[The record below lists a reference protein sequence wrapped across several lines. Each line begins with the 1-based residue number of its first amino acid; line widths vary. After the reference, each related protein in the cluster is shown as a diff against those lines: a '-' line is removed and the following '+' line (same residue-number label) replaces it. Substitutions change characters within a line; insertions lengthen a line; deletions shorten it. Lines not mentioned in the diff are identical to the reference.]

1 MKKVYSNKISQLIF
15 LFVAIGFILLG
26 IVLHISAI
34 ILHKDPVAIYGSII
48 IFPTLSLIFWFAY
61 YVEKSSTVEIDDESI
76 TFHYFVF
83 TKPKIKYNSKKG
95 LIINFDNIKKIYT
108 EFHKGDMI
116 YTGDTTFYYIILKDD
131 TEIKFGLFRL
141 GKKNEKEI
149 YEVLN
154 KIIVSKNEFKR

>member
-15 LFVAIGFILLG
+15 LSVAIGFILLG

-34 ILHKDPVAIYGSII
+34 ILHKDPVAIYASII
-48 IFPTLSLIFWFAY
+48 IFPILSLIFWFGY

-108 EFHKGDMI
+108 EFHKGDF
-116 YTGDTTFYYIILKDD
+116 YSADTTFYYIILNDN
-131 TEIKFGLFRL
+131 TEIECGLSRL

-149 YEVLN
+149 YKLLIEYIN
-154 KIIVSKNEFKR
+154 

>member
-1 MKKVYSNKISQLIF
+1 M
-15 LFVAIGFILLG
+15 
-26 IVLHISAI
+26 
-34 ILHKDPVAIYGSII
+34 
-48 IFPTLSLIFWFAY
+48 SLIFWFSY
-61 YVEKSSTVEIDDESI
+61 YVEKSSTIEIDNESI

-95 LIINFDNIKKIYT
+95 LIISFGNIKKIYT
-108 EFHKGDMI
+108 AFHKVDMI

-149 YEVLN
+149 YKVL
-154 KIIVSKNEFKR
+154 KEHLEKYRLASESAEE